1 MKVNVLTRSIFFAI
15 KTVITFCV
23 PIPEKTE
30 TIPAMPIKY
39 EISPNSSGAITLAM
53 YIQNTL
59 AMPFPAISPIP
70 IIPIFLT
77 ESKKPIFLLLF
88 I

>member
-1 MKVNVLTRSIFFAI
+1 
-15 KTVITFCV
+15 
-23 PIPEKTE
+23 
-30 TIPAMPIKY
+30 MPIKY

-70 IIPIFLT
+70 IIPIFLSA
-77 ESKKPIFLLLF
+77 EDRIKKSLEVWKDEKVRYVKE
-88 I
+88 